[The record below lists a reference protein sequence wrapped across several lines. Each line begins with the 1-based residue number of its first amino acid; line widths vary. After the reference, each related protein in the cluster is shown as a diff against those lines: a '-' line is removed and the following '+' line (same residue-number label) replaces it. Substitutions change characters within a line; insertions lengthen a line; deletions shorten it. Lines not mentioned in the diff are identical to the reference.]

1 VYGVRACAHE
11 HNPFVTFLCFF
22 YFPSLASP
30 TPAICFEETCFFFPP
45 KPIFGFTV
53 QVIRTTAVSIFVYVT
68 HPGEKEQGGG
78 QSRMGEAGGQGRD
91 GGQRWEEE
99 EENKIS
105 REKTRSVAALR
116 RRVRSRLEGGMR
128 CRRRCT

>member
-1 VYGVRACAHE
+1 
-11 HNPFVTFLCFF
+11 
-22 YFPSLASP
+22 
-30 TPAICFEETCFFFPP
+30 
-45 KPIFGFTV
+45 
-53 QVIRTTAVSIFVYVT
+53 
-68 HPGEKEQGGG
+68 
-78 QSRMGEAGGQGRD
+78 MGEAGGQGRD